1 MSSNTFGKL
10 FCITTFGESH
20 GKGVGVVVDGCP
32 AGLKLSEADIQPDL
46 SRRRPGQSSITTP
59 RDEKDLVQIISGV
72 FEGKTT
78 GTPIMM
84 MVWNEDQ
91 KSQDYNHLKEL
102 LRPSHADF
110 TYNEKYGNRDPR
122 GGGRSSARI
131 MIGRVAGG
139 AIAKKFLSQKFDM
152 EFLAYTEQVGNL
164 KMTDYSNISSQS
176 IESNIVRCPDQ
187 KSADQMISLIETIRD
202 EHDSIGGVIGG
213 LIRNCPVGLGEP
225 EFDKLPALLAHAMLS
240 INATKGFEFGS
251 GFAGVALKGSQHNDE
266 FMTDE
271 NGKITTKTNHAGGTL
286 GGISSGNEINFRV
299 AIKPVATISKTQ
311 STVDKQGNTVNFEG
325 KGRHDPC
332 VLPRAVPIVEAMSAL
347 VIMDLYLLSLGR
359 KI

>member
-20 GKGVGVVVDGCP
+20 GKGVGVIVDGCP
-32 AGLKLSEADIQPDL
+32 AGLELSEADIQPDL
-46 SRRRPGQSSITTP
+46 SRRRPGQSTITTP
-59 RDEKDLVQIISGV
+59 RDEKDTVQILSGV

-78 GTPIMM
+78 GAPIMM

-110 TYNEKYGNRDPR
+110 TYNQKYGNRDPR

-131 MIGRVAGG
+131 MIGRVAAGS
-139 AIAKKFLSQKFDM
+139 IAKKFLAQKFDM
-152 EFLAYTEQVGNL
+152 EFLAYTEQVGHI
-164 KMTDYSNISSQS
+164 KMTDYSNISSQT
-176 IESNIVRCPDQ
+176 IESNIVRCPDELVA
-187 KSADQMISLIETIRD
+187 KEMISLIETIRD

-213 LIRNCPVGLGEP
+213 LIKNCPVGLGEP
-225 EFDKLPALLAHAMLS
+225 EFDKLPALLAHAMMS

-251 GFAGVALKGSQHNDE
+251 GFAGVTLRGSQHNDE
-266 FMTDE
+266 FVMNQD
-271 NGKITTKTNHAGGTL
+271 GKVTTKTNHAGGTL
-286 GGISSGNEINFRV
+286 GGISSGNDISFRV
-299 AIKPVATISKTQ
+299 AIKPVATISQTQ
-311 STVDKQGNTVNFEG
+311 QTLDKQGNSVMFEG

-332 VLPRAVPIVEAMSAL
+332 VLPRAVPIIEAMASL

-359 KI
+359 KM